1 MEANAYQT
9 ITDDQILQALNGQ
22 MVEIEGD
29 RNYTIKFDGKNFV
42 VEVFSWTT
50 LAATITSD
58 ETNLRLIRFY

>member
-22 MVEIEGD
+22 MVEIKGD

>member
-29 RNYTIKFDGKNFV
+29 RNYKIKFDGENFF

-50 LAATITSD
+50 LVATITAD